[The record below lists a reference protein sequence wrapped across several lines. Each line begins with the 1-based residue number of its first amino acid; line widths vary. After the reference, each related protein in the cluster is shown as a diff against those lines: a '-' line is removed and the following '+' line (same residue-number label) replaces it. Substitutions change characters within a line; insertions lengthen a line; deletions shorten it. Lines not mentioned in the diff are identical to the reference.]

1 MEKEQNN
8 NVLLSAA
15 AVAKPKTMGRPKKNS
30 KVKEV
35 YESNIDY
42 AIIVNGD
49 NLNYIVN
56 ILTERHKKNI
66 RNYKVAID
74 KQEEIANINFMIES
88 GLKLSKI
95 QENLL
100 NRVNNPPPE
109 QFELP
114 FTIIKERRRG
124 TVNNSNTSGL
134 IKPSLESQLG
144 PESSD

>member
-1 MEKEQNN
+1 MKYTPLRAKEKVATNILL
-8 NVLLSAA
+8 LLSAA

-88 GLKLSKI
+88 GLKLSKKKRP
-95 QENLL
+95 QNKTCGLVETRQPLS
-100 NRVNNPPPE
+100 
-109 QFELP
+109 QC
-114 FTIIKERRRG
+114 TC
-124 TVNNSNTSGL
+124 SGL
-134 IKPSLESQLG
+134 DASRDG
-144 PESSD
+144 GTGR